1 MKAFVASAALMA
13 AFFVSSN
20 AYTADVHPRVQAAIR
35 ANVAPLL
42 TSPIQ
47 KIGRAPFGDM
57 YEVITEHG
65 IGYTDSKG
73 TVLMFGGSV
82 IETATQD
89 NMVEKRMAQLSPV
102 AFSDFPLGDA
112 IKTVIGSG
120 RRVVVTFEDPNCTY
134 CRQLAAEVPKLKD
147 VTIYTFVMPVM
158 APDSLAK
165 ARTAW
170 CSKDRAAAWRAVL
183 SGANMSGDQCDH
195 PFERN
200 IALGQKHRVMGTPT
214 FFFPDGTRISRMV
227 GVDRLNSELDR
238 QKGAGKSE

>member
-1 MKAFVASAALMA
+1 MKKFSSIAALMA
-13 AFFVSSN
+13 AFVSSN
-20 AYTADVHPRVQAAIR
+20 AYPSNVHPRVQAAIK
-35 ANVAPLL
+35 AKVGPLL

-47 KIGRAPFGDM
+47 EIGRAPFGDM

-89 NMVEKRMAQLSPV
+89 NIVEKRMAQLSPV
-102 AFSDFPLGDA
+102 AFSDFPLQDA
-112 IKTVIGSG
+112 IKTVVGTG

-134 CRQLAAEVPKLKD
+134 CRQLAAEVPKLRD
-147 VTIYTFVMPVM
+147 VTIYTFVMPLM

-165 ARTAW
+165 ARAAW

-183 SGANMSGDQCDH
+183 SGANMGNVECED
-195 PFERN
+195 PFSRN
-200 IALGQKHRVMGTPT
+200 IVLSQKYRVLGTPT

-227 GVDRLNSELDR
+227 GVDRLNAELDR
-238 QKGAGKSE
+238 QKVAGKSE